1 MGEVPGAQVN
11 LVTAAEAVLN
21 QEPKE
26 SGEGWPAHWRAGAYA
41 DWRDIGGFLSV
52 SRAYLRIYLICYY
65 GLRLTVNYCMCL
77 KLLITLSCTVK
88 FF

>member
-1 MGEVPGAQVN
+1 MPGAQVS
-11 LVTAAEAVLN
+11 LVTAAVAALS

-26 SGEGWPAHWRAGAYA
+26 SGEGWPAPWRAGDA
-41 DWRDIGGFLSV
+41 DWRDTGGFLSV
-52 SRAYLRIYLICYY
+52 SRAYLRFYLICYY

-77 KLLITLSCTVK
+77 KLLVTLSCTVK

>member
-1 MGEVPGAQVN
+1 MGEVPGAQVSF
-11 LVTAAEAVLN
+11 VTAAAAARD

-26 SGEGWPAHWRAGAYA
+26 SAEGWPAHWRAGAYV
-41 DWRDIGGFLSV
+41 DWRDIGGILSV

-65 GLRLTVNYCMCL
+65 GLRLTVIYCMCL